1 MSTVFVTATGTGVGK
16 TFLTAAL
23 IHQLRRRGERARALK
38 PVVTGFDDGAA
49 AESDPAIL
57 LEELGDNVSLGTIA
71 TIAPFRYRA
80 PLAPLMAARLE
91 GRELDFAA
99 LVDFCRREQERGGAL
114 LIEGVG
120 GVMVPLAGAKTVLD
134 WMAVLECPAIL
145 VCGSYLGTL
154 SHTLT
159 ALEVLAR
166 RGIEVMGIAVSESAG
181 ADVGLEET
189 ACVIRELAAR
199 PTVVVSRLAGPKP
212 WTRAPDLTGLLPA

>member
-1 MSTVFVTATGTGVGK
+1 V
-16 TFLTAAL
+16 
-23 IHQLRRRGERARALK
+23 RALK
-38 PVVTGFDDGAA
+38 PVITGFDDGAA

-57 LEELGDNVSLGTIA
+57 LGAMGENVGPGTIA
-71 TIAPFRYRA
+71 AIAPFRYRA

-99 LVDFCRREQERGGAL
+99 LVDFCRSEQERGGAL

-134 WMAVLECPAIL
+134 WIAALECPAIL

-159 ALEVLAR
+159 ALEALAR
-166 RGIEVMGIAVSESAG
+166 RGTEVLGIAVSESAG
-181 ADVGLEET
+181 AGVGLEET
-189 ACVIRELAAR
+189 SRVLGELTAR
-199 PTVVVSRLAGPKP
+199 PTFALPRLAGPRA
-212 WTRAPDLTGLLPA
+212 WARAPDLTGLLRG